1 MRTNSPRFTLIEL
14 LVVIAII
21 AILAALLLPS
31 LSRSRATARAV
42 LCESNS
48 RQLAIAWH
56 HYDGDFEMNLQS
68 WQASGGYAT
77 GRGSHWYV
85 LLRPYFSKATEVLA
99 CPSAS
104 PPSSPG
110 PGGADRLWLPAGAAH
125 VGVEED
131 DFGGYGYNNW
141 LEDPRVIT
149 ARRADWFVAGT
160 STDLDTSMVP
170 IFGDG
175 TWADN
180 GWPEQGNTMPI
191 DVYEPHY
198 ASASG
203 WMKRYCLDRHFLKI
217 NVTFLDG
224 SVRAVPLP
232 QLWDL
237 HWSRQWN

>member
-1 MRTNSPRFTLIEL
+1 MRRFTLIEL

-56 HYDGDFEMNLQS
+56 HYDGDFDKNLQS

-77 GRGSHWYV
+77 GKGSHWYV
-85 LLRPYFSKATEVLA
+85 LLRPYYSDATDVIA
-99 CPSAS
+99 CPSAKE
-104 PPSSPG
+104 PSG
-110 PGGADRLWLPAGAAH
+110 PGVGAAKRLWLPAGAAH
-125 VGVEED
+125 VDVQPD
-131 DFGGYGYNNW
+131 DYGGYGYNNW
-141 LEDPRVIT
+141 LEDSSIGLTSSLNP
-149 ARRADWFVAGT
+149 DWFVPGT
-160 STDLDTSMVP
+160 STDMDTSTVP

-180 GWPEQGNTMPI
+180 GWPRTSDTMPI
-191 DVYEPHY
+191 DIYEPHF

-203 WMKRYCLDRHFLKI
+203 WMKRFCLDRHFAKI

-224 SVRAVPLP
+224 SVRAHPFAE
-232 QLWDL
+232 LWDL
-237 HWSRQWN
+237 HWSRQWLE